1 MSDLGKAEVLQQ
13 IKDVEEQVR
22 RMTKEADEKRKQL
35 QADGKRAA
43 IQKIDA
49 ADAALRKE
57 LDSKL
62 ADARAQTEK
71 RKKVLLDEGVGKAA
85 ALTSSARKRMGDA
98 KGYVLKEFER
108 AVDA

>member
-1 MSDLGKAEVLQQ
+1 LGKAEVLQQ

-43 IQKIDA
+43 LQKIDA

-71 RKKVLLDEGVGKAA
+71 RKKVLLGEGAGKAA

-98 KGYVLKEFER
+98 KEYVLREFER